1 MSQLKVNSIVPVGG
15 LPSGANG
22 GIIQTV
28 NVVKTDA
35 FSATTANSFTDISG
49 LSLSITPSS
58 NSSKI
63 LVLTG
68 IHGAAEAS
76 SGSTVKIVCSSG
88 SAIIAT
94 DVGSRV
100 ATNGAEAGDAN
111 EPPHDV
117 RPIHQNTLLFS
128 PSTTSAVTIKAQY
141 RLEGSGTFY
150 INRSDV
156 DNNNTGYVRSVST
169 ITAMEITA

>member
-58 NSSKI
+58 NLSKI

-68 IHGAAEAS
+68 IYGQANAS
-76 SGSTVKIVCSSG
+76 SGSAVKIVCSSG
-88 SAIIAT
+88 SAIIGT

-100 ATNGAEAGDAN
+100 ATNGGEAGDNNLPA
-111 EPPHDV
+111 HDV
-117 RPIHQNTLLFS
+117 NPIHQNILLFS

-141 RLEGSGTFY
+141 RLEGSGTFF
-150 INRSDV
+150 INRSRTS
-156 DNNNTGYVRSVST
+156 NNNTGYIRTVST
-169 ITAMEITA
+169 ITAFEIT

>member
-1 MSQLKVNSIVPVGG
+1 MSQLKVNSIVRVGG
-15 LPSGANG
+15 LPSGSNG

-35 FSATTANSFTDISG
+35 FSATTANSFTDITG

-68 IHGAAEAS
+68 IFGQADAS
-76 SGSTVKIVCSSG
+76 SGSTVKIVSSAG

-94 DVGSRV
+94 DVGSRI
-100 ATNGAEAGDAN
+100 ATNGAEAGDNN
-111 EPPHDV
+111 EPQHGV
-117 RPIHQNTLLFS
+117 RPLHQNTLLFS

-150 INRSDV
+150 INRPRQNSDSS
-156 DNNNTGYVRSVST
+156 GYIRTVST
-169 ITAMEITA
+169 ITAMEITV